1 MVSSSIVL
9 LPMGLLPM
17 VFSPMGLLPMVFSL
31 MGLLSMGLLSMGLLS
46 MGLLSMG
53 LLSMGLLSMGLL
65 SMGLSRWGQAPSL
78 HVISIICGSR
88 VMRRSSFIVETTHQ
102 QIEMTTAR
110 AVHAALIHKD
120 AAIRH
125 AIELLIGRREM
136 HLIERAGCQIARA
149 IRGQPCF
156 YKQGWGLQIGQQR
169 FRRERIAA
177 DGDAIGHIVIEQ
189 SARQRIRRKHGRSFA
204 LRIVDIEAIG
214 PRIFVEIGQQRI
226 RLKLRAR
233 LERDAI
239 IGNVRRLQARLRH
252 VRHAIIGLMQDR
264 RGRARK

>member
-9 LPMGLLPM
+9 FPM
-17 VFSPMGLLPMVFSL
+17 SLLPMVFSL
-31 MGLLSMGLLSMGLLS
+31 MGLLPMVFSL
-46 MGLLSMG
+46 MG

-169 FRRERIAA
+169 FRR
-177 DGDAIGHIVIEQ
+177 
-189 SARQRIRRKHGRSFA
+189 
-204 LRIVDIEAIG
+204 
-214 PRIFVEIGQQRI
+214 
-226 RLKLRAR
+226 
-233 LERDAI
+233 
-239 IGNVRRLQARLRH
+239 
-252 VRHAIIGLMQDR
+252 
-264 RGRARK
+264 